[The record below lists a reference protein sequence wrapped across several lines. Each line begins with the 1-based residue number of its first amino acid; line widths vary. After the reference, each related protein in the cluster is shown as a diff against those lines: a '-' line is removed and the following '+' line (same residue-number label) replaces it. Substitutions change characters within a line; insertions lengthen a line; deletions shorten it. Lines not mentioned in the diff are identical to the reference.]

1 MRLDKYG
8 QLSNKVSTREQKGIN
23 CQEYLNYVGIRNL
36 TQLLLY
42 HDKLFC
48 SQPKKHLAVPE
59 KLLLHLNTDRGHVQL
74 CDGDVLAMAHTEGT
88 LSLRNLI

>member
-1 MRLDKYG
+1 M
-8 QLSNKVSTREQKGIN
+8 TN
-23 CQEYLNYVGIRNL
+23 CFV
-36 TQLLLY
+36 
-42 HDKLFC
+42 